1 MTMMMART
9 TMMTRTR
16 MRKGKKMIGVD
27 RPVDLNCNEPRGV
40 ERERGSRVSW
50 GRVGVWERG
59 RSKRVGGVDRLILIG
74 NLLVIFVGNER

>member
-1 MTMMMART
+1 MMMART

-27 RPVDLNCNEPRGV
+27 RPVDLNCNETRGV
-40 ERERGSRVSW
+40 ERERGSRVRW
-50 GRVGVWERG
+50 GRVGVERRG
-59 RSKRVGGVDRLILIG
+59 RSKRVGGVGRLILIG